1 MYEALKASRKEYKLL
16 VEDSYAQIY
25 KIAWLKLKGIDF
37 DKDNLDVIFDS
48 NSDFEIIRGNDCNGV
63 AGILNAK
70 STELYKGMK
79 IIGLLIMIKKDQRNS
94 IT

>member
-37 DKDNLDVIFDS
+37 DKDNLDVIL
-48 NSDFEIIRGNDCNGV
+48 IAIQT
-63 AGILNAK
+63 LK
-70 STELYKGMK
+70 SFAE
-79 IIGLLIMIKKDQRNS
+79 MIVMVLREY
-94 IT
+94 